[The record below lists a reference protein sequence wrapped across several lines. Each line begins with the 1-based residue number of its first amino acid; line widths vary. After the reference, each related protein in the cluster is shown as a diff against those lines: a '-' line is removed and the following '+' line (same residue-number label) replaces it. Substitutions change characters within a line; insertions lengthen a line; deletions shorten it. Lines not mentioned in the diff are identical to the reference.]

1 MKASKLSE
9 DSDSDGD
16 PDASASDT
24 ESIDSKDSGLSESDE
39 FVAQALFDEVS
50 RAFEYMRSGKRFSL
64 LFKRFPR

>member
-9 DSDSDGD
+9 NSDSDGD

-50 RAFEYMRSGKRFSL
+50 
-64 LFKRFPR
+64 